1 MCPACA
7 ETIKVAAKV
16 CPHCRHPQRWWSVY
30 NPQAVATLWMAV
42 CVAALIA
49 LGVFFERMFGHTRNF
64 NEYRDQIAVV
74 ESKFSHRMSGTN
86 LLITVVG
93 VLTNR
98 SDFTWKDV
106 GIEAQFFDK
115 QGGLIDVVSRVGD
128 YGGVTLPLHA
138 DAGFKIEGK
147 AAHPE
152 SDYGSHKVFVRW
164 AKDVDAWP

>member
-1 MCPACA
+1 M
-7 ETIKVAAKV
+7 VV
-16 CPHCRHPQRWWSVY
+16 F
-30 NPQAVATLWMAV
+30 
-42 CVAALIA
+42 VAALIA
-49 LGVFFERMFGHTRNF
+49 LGVFFERMLGPKRDFS
-64 NEYRDQIAVV
+64 EYRDQIAVV
-74 ESKFSHRMSGTN
+74 ESKFSHRMNGTN

-147 AAHPE
+147 AAHPQ
-152 SDYGSHKVFVRW
+152 SDYVSHKVFVRW